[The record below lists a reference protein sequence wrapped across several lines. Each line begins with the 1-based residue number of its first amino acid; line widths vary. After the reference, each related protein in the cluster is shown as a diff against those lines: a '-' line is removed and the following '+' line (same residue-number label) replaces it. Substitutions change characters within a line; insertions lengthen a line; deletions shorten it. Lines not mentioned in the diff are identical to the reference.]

1 MYISNLIEL
10 IMTKI
15 VEFMSIFGYWGI
27 SIGMVVESACI
38 PLPSELILPV
48 AGFMAASN
56 KITLLGANLSVL
68 CGSLIGSIAAYGIGY
83 NYGRSFIFK
92 YGKYMLISDKHF
104 IKAEKFFD
112 KYGCTAVLI
121 GRLLP
126 VIRTFISLPA
136 GITRMNL
143 AKFIIFS
150 AAGAI
155 PWNFTLIYLG
165 YKFQKEYER
174 IISPIFHNF
183 EIITVAVLLLILLGF
198 MLKQLLNCKT

>member
-1 MYISNLIEL
+1 MA
-10 IMTKI
+10 KI

-27 SIGMVVESACI
+27 SLGMAAESACI

-56 KITLLGANLSVL
+56 KITLVGANISVL
-68 CGSLIGSIAAYGIGY
+68 CGSLIGSIIAYSIGY
-83 NYGRSFIFK
+83 NYGRNFIFK
-92 YGKYMLISDKHF
+92 YGKYLLISDKHF
-104 IKAEKFFD
+104 IKAEKFFN
-112 KYGCTAVLI
+112 KYGCTAVFLA
-121 GRLLP
+121 RLLP

-143 AKFIIFS
+143 MKFIIFS

-165 YKFQKEYER
+165 YKFQKDYNN

-183 EIITVAVLLLILLGF
+183 ELITISVLLFIILYF
-198 MLKQLLNCKT
+198 VLKQLSK